1 MKIQKP
7 FFIAAGLF
15 AAHFLML
22 NNAQSASIA
31 DVNGQ
36 IIDQKVLDL
45 YAIKRLGVATSAG
58 FPEDKRLELVEELI
72 HRELIVQDAK
82 KLEMDKDEEIALKLE
97 EVVKNTLLQLRIEQL
112 LKDNDPSE
120 EMLLTLYKEH
130 IVDKSSEEYKA
141 RHILLKTQ
149 DDAKAMIEQLNKGA
163 IFADLAK
170 NHSTGPSKNQG
181 GDLGWFGSTQM
192 VKPFADAVVKL
203 KDGNYTK
210 RPVQTR
216 FGWHVIYR
224 EESRKVEPPSF
235 QTVQK
240 QVLEIAQNQI
250 ISEYIEKLKDDAEVK
265 LH

>member
-7 FFIAAGLF
+7 FFIAASLI
-15 AAHFLML
+15 AAQLLML
-22 NNAQSASIA
+22 SNAQSASIA

-36 IIDQKVLDL
+36 VIDQKVLDL

-58 FPEDKRLELVEELI
+58 FPEEKRLELVEELI

-130 IVDKSSEEYKA
+130 IVDKSSEEYRA
-141 RHILLKTQ
+141 RHILLKTK

-170 NHSTGPSKNQG
+170 NHSTGPSKTQG

-192 VKPFADAVVKL
+192 VKPFAEAVVKL

-224 EESRKVEPPSF
+224 EESRKVAPPSF
-235 QTVQK
+235 DTVQK

-250 ISEYIEKLKDDAEVK
+250 ISEYIEKLKDGAEVK

>member
-1 MKIQKP
+1 MNIDKIP
-7 FFIAAGLF
+7 FIAIGLF
-15 AAHFLML
+15 ITQLLSIQNVHAA
-22 NNAQSASIA
+22 SVA

-36 IIDQKVLDL
+36 PIDQKVLDL

-58 FPEDKRLELVEELI
+58 FPEEKRLELVEELI

-149 DDAKAMIEQLNKGA
+149 EDAKEMIEQLNKGA
-163 IFADLAK
+163 VFAELAK

-192 VKPFADAVVKL
+192 VKPFADAVEKL
-203 KDGNYTK
+203 KDGTYTK

-216 FGWHVIYR
+216 FGWHVIFR
-224 EESRKVEPPSF
+224 EASRKVEPPTFES
-235 QTVQK
+235 VQK

-250 ISEYIEKLKDDAEVK
+250 ISEYIEKLKDSAEVK